1 MVKGEFIT
9 RNLGGSRKKLWVLL
23 NENRLFGVED
33 QNVKAESLR
42 FQTTSVLSEAQSQ

>member
-1 MVKGEFIT
+1 MTKEFLT
-9 RNLGGSRKKLWVLL
+9 KNLSGSRPKLWVLL

-42 FQTTSVLSEAQSQ
+42 FQTTSVLRAAEDV

>member
-42 FQTTSVLSEAQSQ
+42 EQNATQLVEAQSE